1 MKTIEQ
7 WETEYQPVNNTG
19 DEYASWNGQM
29 FETYGDDNEAVLSVA
44 TREPRRVWTLVDTDD
59 GLVMTNG
66 YLFVNRVGYFVTERE
81 WELGATI
88 EIPVTDGDV
97 F

>member
-29 FETYGDDNEAVLSVA
+29 FETYGDDNEAVLSVS

-66 YLFVNRVGYFVTERE
+66 YLLVNRVGYFVTEKE
-81 WELGATI
+81 WDLGATI